1 MNAIVTGSSRGI
13 GESIA
18 LEFAKSG
25 YNVVIN
31 SRNDA
36 DLRKTKDEILRN
48 VTGAVKVIHFPG
60 DVSQEQVCFNLLD
73 VAEQELGNIDVL
85 VNNAGINGPE
95 KNTSDITS
103 SEWDE
108 VLEELKQKDFGKAKN
123 KLLTMIYLMD

>member
-48 VTGAVKVIHFPG
+48 VTG
-60 DVSQEQVCFNLLD
+60 
-73 VAEQELGNIDVL
+73 
-85 VNNAGINGPE
+85 
-95 KNTSDITS
+95 
-103 SEWDE
+103 
-108 VLEELKQKDFGKAKN
+108 
-123 KLLTMIYLMD
+123 M

>member
-48 VTGAVKVIHFPG
+48 QPDCK
-60 DVSQEQVCFNLLD
+60 SYSLSRRR
-73 VAEQELGNIDVL
+73 
-85 VNNAGINGPE
+85 
-95 KNTSDITS
+95 K
-103 SEWDE
+103 
-108 VLEELKQKDFGKAKN
+108 
-123 KLLTMIYLMD
+123 